1 MSNRRLPI
9 YLLVDTATSMDGE
22 AIEKTKSAI
31 QGFIHDLVADPCT
44 LEIVWLSVIT
54 FGTEAK
60 QIVPLTPVCDFVMPE
75 FVIGGVSKL
84 DSALS
89 LLCEMREREVVRATA
104 ERKGDWRPYF
114 FCFTDGKM
122 VVESIR
128 RGIDDV
134 KSKRWEKCGFF
145 LVGDDANTA
154 EVRNIDKEH
163 VFLLEQSLPFK
174 EFIMGLQPCKPI
186 ISCPVAVHAADEK
199 SGIAHESIPAPPPV
213 FGGDNEMANTSEEI
227 SWQFGCS
234 GEWPYKNKNKEN

>member
-31 QGFIHDLVADPCT
+31 QGFIHDLAVDPCT
-44 LEIVWLSVIT
+44 LEIAWLSVIT
-54 FGTEAK
+54 FGNDVK
-60 QIVPLTPVCDFVMPE
+60 QIVPLTPVGDFVMPE
-75 FVIGGVSKL
+75 FTIGGVSKL
-84 DSALS
+84 DSALT
-89 LLCEMREREVVRATA
+89 LLCEIREREVIRGTA

-122 VVESIR
+122 VVEAIR

-134 KSKRWEKCGFF
+134 KHKRWEKCGFF
-145 LVGDDANTA
+145 LVGDDADIA
-154 EVRNIDKEH
+154 GVKNIDKEH

-186 ISCPVAVHAADEK
+186 ISCPAAIHAAAEK
-199 SGIAHESIPAPPPV
+199 NGIPYASIPAPPPV
-213 FGGDNEMANTSEEI
+213 LEVDNEAIETFEGN
-227 SWQFGCS
+227 
-234 GEWPYKNKNKEN
+234 P